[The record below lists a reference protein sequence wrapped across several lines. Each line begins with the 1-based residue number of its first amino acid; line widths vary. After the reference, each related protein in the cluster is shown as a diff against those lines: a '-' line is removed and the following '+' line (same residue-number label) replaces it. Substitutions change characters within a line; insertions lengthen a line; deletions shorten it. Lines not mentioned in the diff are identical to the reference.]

1 MYKKN
6 EILSNPREFSS
17 EQIAEAIKAGV
28 LTMYELSKSGN
39 LTPLMK
45 KRIEDKLAGSDAN
58 TSRGS
63 AAPQPQPQNVQPKEV
78 QPKIEQPEVSQPK
91 VSVTTPIQERV
102 PKIEIPEPPSDNGPY
117 NTPPPITPNNVG
129 PKETKKTATDNKG
142 MFLHPLSFKGR
153 IRRLEYG
160 ISFLLSMVGYFIA
173 MALVA
178 AAESNP
184 DGAVG
189 LAVIL
194 LILYI
199 FILWFMYAQGAKR
212 CHDLGHCGWWQLIPF
227 YGFWMLFAE
236 GDRLSNEYGNNP
248 KD

>member
-78 QPKIEQPEVSQPK
+78 Q
-91 VSVTTPIQERV
+91 
-102 PKIEIPEPPSDNGPY
+102 PEPPSDNGPY